1 LKSVTSIA
9 SCSLDSLLTGNF
21 YLSAGNSI

>member
-1 LKSVTSIA
+1 LKSVTSIDSWA
-9 SCSLDSLLTGNF
+9 LDSLLTGNF

>member
-1 LKSVTSIA
+1 VTSID
-9 SCSLDSLLTGNF
+9 SCALDSLLTGSF